1 MAMTL
6 WPSESMR
13 SHRCDPIKPAP
24 PVIRMRIVGA
34 VRRLW
39 THYDSTIATGMQS
52 RIKLDLRRAGLLGAV
67 RVRPST

>member
-1 MAMTL
+1 
-6 WPSESMR
+6 
-13 SHRCDPIKPAP
+13 
-24 PVIRMRIVGA
+24 MRIVGA